1 MKIANADKLK
11 KHFENVVDVKLFTVP
26 NILTI
31 IDTFS
36 SEVPDQKEGKWI
48 PISFRELTDK
58 ERKELDPA
66 IRFKWTCPLP
76 DDMEDVLITTRY
88 GSVQIATFEITDE
101 GSFFD
106 EMDEDDVLAW
116 MPLPKPYSVGGT
128 EP

>member
-11 KHFENVVDVKLFTVP
+11 KHFESVVDVHLFTVP
-26 NILTI
+26 TILTI

-36 SEVPDQKEGKWI
+36 SEAPDPTGWI
-48 PISFRELTDK
+48 PISFRELTDE

-76 DDMEDVLITTRY
+76 EDMEDVLITTRY
-88 GSVQIATFEITDE
+88 GSVQIGTFEVTDE

-106 EMDEDDVLAW
+106 EMDEDDVIAW

-128 EP
+128 KP